1 MKKKTKFNP
10 ALLVMVFGLTFI
22 VLITLAML
30 ACDVYMNI
38 NDPIWKDI
46 SDILSTMSFISL
58 GSVGIIMAISLNKG
72 L

>member
-30 ACDVYMNI
+30 ACDVYMNT

>member
-30 ACDVYMNI
+30 ACDVYMST
-38 NDPIWKDI
+38 NDPIWKDV
-46 SDILSTMSFISL
+46 SNILSTMSFISL
-58 GSVGIIMAISLNKG
+58 GLVGVTMAVSLNKG